1 MSQNIQ
7 SINISSQN
15 IAGKCDVKCSY
26 TFNYPET
33 NLTAKNNGNMIRLT
47 CDYTNTSPVLYNS
60 EKYNVS
66 NIFIIAP
73 SIHIFNNEITNAE
86 ILIEHDSLNG
96 GAKLFVCIPIIESS
110 NTTTAS
116 NLITEIINNVA
127 SNAPRDE
134 ETTNINISNF
144 TLNSIVPKKPFFSY
158 TGTDINNSISEFI
171 VFGIIEAIPLSSDT
185 LSSLK
190 QIIQA
195 LPMKAPG
202 NLLFFNSSG
211 PQNASDANFDDGIYI
226 SCNPTGSSQE
236 KTDINYEKNT
246 TNNNLGSLLKNPI
259 ILIIIQIILGCILF
273 LALFMIL
280 NYTFTKIL
288 DYNVKIPKI
297 S

>member
-1 MSQNIQ
+1 MSENIQ

-26 TFNYPET
+26 NFKYPET

-47 CDYTNTSPVLYNS
+47 CDNTNTSPVTYNS

-66 NIFIIAP
+66 NIIIIAP

-86 ILIEHDSLNG
+86 ILIEHEPLNG
-96 GAKLFVCIPIIESS
+96 GSKLFVCIPMIESS

-116 NLITEIINNVA
+116 NLITQIINYVA
-127 SNAPRDE
+127 SNAPRDG

-144 TLNSIVPKKPFFSY
+144 TLDSVVPKKPFFSY
-158 TGTDINNSISEFI
+158 NGTDINNSLSDFI

-185 LSSLK
+185 LTSLK

-211 PQNASDANFDDGIYI
+211 PSNGIMDDGIYI

-236 KTDINYEKNT
+236 KIDINYEKNT
-246 TNNNLGSLLKNPI
+246 SNNNLGNLLKNPI

-273 LALFMIL
+273 LGIFMIL

-288 DYNVKIPKI
+288 DYNIKIPKI

>member
-1 MSQNIQ
+1 MSENIQ

-15 IAGKCDVKCSY
+15 IEGKCDVKCSY
-26 TFNYPET
+26 NFKYSET
-33 NLTAKNNGNMIRLT
+33 NLTAKNDGNMIRLT
-47 CDYTNTSPVLYNS
+47 CDNTNISPVVYNF

-66 NIFIIAP
+66 NILLIAP

-86 ILIEHDSLNG
+86 ILIEHEPEKG
-96 GAKLFVCIPIIESS
+96 GSKLFVCIPIIDSS

-116 NLITEIINNVA
+116 NLITEIINHVA
-127 SNAPRDE
+127 SNAPRDG

-144 TLNSIVPKKPFFSY
+144 TLDSIVPKKPFFSY
-158 TGTDINNSISEFI
+158 TGTDINNSLSEFI

-190 QIIQA
+190 QIIEP
-195 LPMKAPG
+195 LPMKALG

-211 PQNASDANFDDGIYI
+211 PQNANVNFHDGIYI
-226 SCNPTGSSQE
+226 SCNPTGSSEE
-236 KTDINYEKNT
+236 KININYEKNS

-259 ILIIIQIILGCILF
+259 VLIIIQIILGCILF
-273 LALFMIL
+273 LGIFMIL
-280 NYTFTKIL
+280 NYAFTKIL
-288 DYNVKIPKI
+288 DYNIKIPKI